1 MLILLDVF
9 TRENY
14 RWCFSVP
21 NTRHEHTTKACE
33 SRTSSAADSSKRRLM
48 LSREKG
54 IIPLLEDIEPLFD
67 EIPFPSLSVVHPSAS
82 LCIGPRGPPR
92 PHSHTWTE
100 PAPLSP
106 RSLTRRRS
114 RTGQGFIDHL
124 RSLQRHGLGDE
135 VGRAAIP
142 QHRHDHRL
150 QRRELRWGFVYRPFL
165 FPDALGE

>member
-1 MLILLDVF
+1 MYSHEKITGGASRYQTHV
-9 TRENY
+9 T
-14 RWCFSVP
+14 
-21 NTRHEHTTKACE
+21 NTQPRPVN
-33 SRTSSAADSSKRRLM
+33 L
-48 LSREKG
+48 
-54 IIPLLEDIEPLFD
+54 EPLQPRTLVNVGSCCQEKKELFPYWKTLSHCSMKYPSRVFPWS
-67 EIPFPSLSVVHPSAS
+67 IPPHRFASA
-82 LCIGPRGPPR
+82 RGARHARTLTPG
-92 PHSHTWTE
+92 TE